1 MSCHDFHSAQN
12 DADGLI
18 TQDREAVR
26 EESSDG
32 GVSSPVDDGKTENE
46 RLANFF
52 AGLMKKTSSPR
63 S

>member
-1 MSCHDFHSAQN
+1 MLF
-12 DADGLI
+12 L
-18 TQDREAVR
+18 QDREASR
-26 EESSDG
+26 EENGDS
-32 GVSSPVDDGKTENE
+32 GVTSPVDDGKTENE